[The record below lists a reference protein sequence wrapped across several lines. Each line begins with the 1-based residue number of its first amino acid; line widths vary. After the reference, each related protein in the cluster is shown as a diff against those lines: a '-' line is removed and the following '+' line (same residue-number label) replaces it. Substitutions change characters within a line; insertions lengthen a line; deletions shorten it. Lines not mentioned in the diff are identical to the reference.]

1 MKQLRI
7 SESLALPLDF
17 VTERI
22 AFLART
28 GAGKSGGMRVLAE
41 QMSQAGQFFVF
52 LDPKGDAWG
61 IRSEYAVLIMG
72 GEHAD
77 VPLDARSGAFVA
89 DFLVRDRVS
98 TVLDVSEFSEAD
110 MVRFVADFGERF
122 YRTNRAAVH
131 WFIDE
136 ADEFAPQ
143 SGYTKEATKCLGAIQ
158 RIQRRGR
165 GRGIGVTVATQRSA
179 VLNKSVLTQAGTLIA
194 MQTTAPHDLKAV
206 DDWLQYAATKEARGE
221 IMSALPALK
230 EREAFVYSPQF
241 LGLKPQRI
249 TFARFKSF
257 DSMRT
262 PKHGETRAQ
271 PKRLADIDLTAVQ
284 KEMAATIEK
293 AKAEDPRE
301 LQKKVSRLEA
311 QLKQN
316 EKAAS
321 PPIKTETKVIEKMV
335 IKGSQITR
343 LEKLLERAQ
352 KFEETLRDFSTLFT
366 GETAT
371 IAGMI
376 YDARK
381 INEPAPPKPTSRQI
395 QTRDLP
401 SPRKSIQQLKKELP
415 SVNGDFRA
423 SSSQQR
429 ILDSLAWLES
439 IGLSS
444 MTKNQIALM
453 ADQSPTSGG
462 YFNNL
467 GSLRSAGLVNYPT
480 PGNVALTDV
489 GRAAA
494 NPANVPSTNE
504 ELQNQIYAKLSR
516 AQASILRELICQ
528 YPEAIKKDAL
538 AECIGTSP
546 TSGGYFN
553 NLGRLRTLKL
563 IDYPQPGYAV
573 ATPILFL
580 EG

>member
-7 SESLALPLDF
+7 SDSLSLPLDF

-41 QMSQAGQFFVF
+41 QMCDAGQFFIF

-61 IRSEYAVLIMG
+61 IRSDYSVLIMG
-72 GEHAD
+72 GDHGD
-77 VPLDARSGAFVA
+77 VPLDARSGSFVA
-89 DFLVRDRVS
+89 DFLVRDRIS

-110 MVRFVADFGERF
+110 MVRFVADFAERF
-122 YRTNRAAVH
+122 YRTNRATVH
-131 WFIDE
+131 WFLDE

-206 DDWLQYAATKEARGE
+206 DDWLQFAATKEARNE
-221 IMSALPALK
+221 IMAALPALK

-249 TFARFKSF
+249 TFAKFKSF

-271 PKRLADIDLTAVQ
+271 PKRLADIDLAVVQ

-301 LQKKVSRLEA
+301 LQKKVRQLEA
-311 QLKQN
+311 QIQQI
-316 EKAAS
+316 EKAA
-321 PPIKTETKVIEKMV
+321 PAPAKVETKVIEKPV
-335 IKGSQITR
+335 IKDAQITR
-343 LEKLLERAQ
+343 LEKLGLQFTGLLDRAQ
-352 KFEETLRDFSTLFT
+352 QFVGALNVESE
-366 GETAT
+366 T
-371 IAGMI
+371 IAGMLCN
-376 YDARK
+376 ARN
-381 INEPAPPKPTSRQI
+381 INQPAPQRRPTPREI
-395 QTRDLP
+395 QTRELP
-401 SPRKSIQQLKKELP
+401 PPIVQQLKKTLP
-415 SVNGDFRA
+415 PTNGDFRV

-439 IGLSS
+439 IGLQS
-444 MTKNQIALM
+444 MVKNQVALM
-453 ADQSPTSGG
+453 ADASPTSST
-462 YFNNL
+462 YLNNL
-467 GSLRSAGLVNYPT
+467 GALRSAGLVDYPS
-480 PGNVALTDV
+480 PGNVALTDA

-494 NPANVPSTNE
+494 NADDAPTTND
-504 ELQNQIYAKLSR
+504 ELHRQIYSKLSSS
-516 AQASILRELICQ
+516 QMPILRELIAA
-528 YPEAIKKDAL
+528 YPHPLKKEEL
-538 AECIGTSP
+538 AGRVGASLTSS
-546 TSGGYFN
+546 TYLN

-563 IDYPQPGYAV
+563 IDYPQTGYAV
-573 ATPILFL
+573 ATPILFI
-580 EG
+580 E